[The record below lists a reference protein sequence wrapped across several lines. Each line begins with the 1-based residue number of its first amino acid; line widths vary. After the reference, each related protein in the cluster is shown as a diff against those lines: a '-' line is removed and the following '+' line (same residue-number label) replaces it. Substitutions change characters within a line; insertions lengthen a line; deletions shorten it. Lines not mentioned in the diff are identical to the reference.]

1 MGSGKC
7 STTNFILYRSP
18 NIVRVIKSRRLRR
31 AFHVIGMEEGRSSF
45 KILAGKP
52 TGKRPSGRPI
62 HRWEDNIRMDPEEI
76 VINMRNWVDSALDR
90 DYLGKC
96 SWIYENNEH
105 KSR

>member
-1 MGSGKC
+1 M
-7 STTNFILYRSP
+7 
-18 NIVRVIKSRRLRR
+18 
-31 AFHVIGMEEGRSSF
+31 
-45 KILAGKP
+45 
-52 TGKRPSGRPI
+52 
-62 HRWEDNIRMDPEEI
+62 WEDNIVKDLEEI